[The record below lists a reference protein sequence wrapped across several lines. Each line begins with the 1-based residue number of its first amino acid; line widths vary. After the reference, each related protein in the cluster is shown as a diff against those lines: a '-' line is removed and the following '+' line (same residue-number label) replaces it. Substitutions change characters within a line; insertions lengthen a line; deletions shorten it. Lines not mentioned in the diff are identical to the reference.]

1 MTYHFPVNISL
12 IFQYSCSKV
21 QKQPFTLFRK
31 ILVVFKNFTKFTR
44 KHRCRSILLISLEW
58 LFNKVEG
65 LRPANLLKKKL
76 QHRYFHIFTKHL
88 RRLLLKVICEN
99 LHLTFINQLI
109 ILESPIARP
118 PSPILNTDTSSVR
131 LWS

>member
-12 IFQYSCSKV
+12 ILQYSCSKV
-21 QKQPFTLFRK
+21 QKQPFTLFYK
-31 ILVVFKNFTKFTR
+31 ILVFKNFTKFTR
-44 KHRCRSILLISLEW
+44 KHRCWSILLISLEW

-118 PSPILNTDTSSVR
+118 PSPILNTNTSSVR

>member
-21 QKQPFTLFRK
+21 QKQPFTLFCK
-31 ILVVFKNFTKFTR
+31 TLVFKNFTKFTR

-88 RRLLLKVICEN
+88 RRQLLKVICEN

-118 PSPILNTDTSSVR
+118 PSPILNTNTSSVR